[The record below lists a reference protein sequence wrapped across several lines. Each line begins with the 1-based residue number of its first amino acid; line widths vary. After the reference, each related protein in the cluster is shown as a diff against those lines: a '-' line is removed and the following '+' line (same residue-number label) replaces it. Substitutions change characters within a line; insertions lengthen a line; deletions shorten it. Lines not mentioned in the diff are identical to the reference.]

1 MKERLLARTTATA
14 TVLATASAA
23 LSLLNSWSMPSLR
36 APHHRVTERV
46 VVCIPAR
53 NEVETLPALI
63 GDLTRQRSCTDLR
76 IIVLDDDS
84 TDGTASAARAAA
96 NGDPRVRIV
105 TSTAA
110 PPNGWTGKAAA
121 CAELARLAAE
131 DHPLASM
138 IVFVDADV
146 RLEPEAVAA
155 STRLLRR
162 RGAALLC
169 PWPEQLAESAAE
181 RLVQPLLAWSW
192 MSTLPVLLS
201 NATLAPSMAVACG
214 QFMAFDAAAYRSI
227 GGHGCVAA
235 SATEDLD
242 LARALRRR
250 GFSTAVASGA
260 EFVRCRMY
268 RSGAEL
274 RSGYSRWLW
283 NEFGGPVG
291 STAAALALSVV
302 YVLPPIAAITASGSA
317 RRLGSAGYLAGAVS
331 RMAARRREVGSRFGV
346 GDALDAAVHPVSI
359 LAFVGLVAESH
370 VRRRRG
376 SLTWKSR
383 PMPPRQP

>member
-1 MKERLLARTTATA
+1 MKDRLLARTTATA
-14 TVLATASAA
+14 SVLATASAA
-23 LSLLNSWSMPSLR
+23 VSVFNSRFMPSLR
-36 APHHRVTERV
+36 SPEQDVTERV

-53 NEVETLPALI
+53 NELATLPALI
-63 GDLTRQRSCTDLR
+63 GDLARQRSCTDLR
-76 IIVLDDDS
+76 VIVLDDDS

-96 NGDPRVRIV
+96 DGDPRIRVV
-105 TSTAA
+105 TSGVA
-110 PPNGWTGKAAA
+110 PPAGWTGKAAA
-121 CAELARLAAE
+121 CAELARLADE
-131 DHPLASM
+131 DDPMTSL

-155 STRLLRR
+155 TARMLRR

-169 PWPEQLAESAAE
+169 PWPEQLAESTVE

-192 MSTLPVLLS
+192 MSTLPVPLG

-214 QFMAFDAAAYRSI
+214 QFMAFDAAAYRAV

-250 GFSTAVASGA
+250 GFSTAVASGTG
-260 EFVRCRMY
+260 FVRCRMY
-268 RSGAEL
+268 RSATEL

-283 NEFGGPVG
+283 NEFGGPAG
-291 STAAALALSVV
+291 SIAATLALTAV
-302 YVLPPIAAITASGSA
+302 YVLPPVTALTSSGLA
-317 RRLGSAGYLAGAVS
+317 RRLGCAGYLAGTVS
-331 RMAARRREVGSRFGV
+331 RMSTRRREVGSRFGL
-346 GDALDAAVHPVSI
+346 GDAVDAALHPVSI

-376 SLTWKSR
+376 SLSWKSR
-383 PMPPRQP
+383 PMPAPHT

>member
-1 MKERLLARTTATA
+1 MLTRTTT
-14 TVLATASAA
+14 TSSILAAGAA
-23 LSLLNSWSMPSLR
+23 AVSLLNSGSMPRLR
-36 APHHRVTERV
+36 APGHHVTERV

-63 GDLTRQRSCTDLR
+63 RDLTRQRSCTDLQV
-76 IIVLDDDS
+76 IVLDDDS

-96 NGDPRVRIV
+96 DGDARVRIV
-105 TSTAA
+105 TSAA
-110 PPNGWTGKAAA
+110 GPPSGWTGKAAA

-131 DHPLASM
+131 DSPPAST

-162 RGAALLC
+162 RGAGLVC
-169 PWPEQLAESAAE
+169 PWPEQLAETAAE

-192 MSTLPVLLS
+192 MSTLPVLLANS
-201 NATLAPSMAVACG
+201 TFAPSMAVACG
-214 QFMAFDAAAYRSI
+214 QFMAFDAAAYRAI
-227 GGHGCVAA
+227 GGHNCVAA
-235 SATEDLD
+235 STTEDLD

-250 GFSTAVASGA
+250 GFSTTVASGA
-260 EFVRCRMY
+260 GFVRCRMY
-268 RSGAEL
+268 RSAAQL

-283 NEFGGPVG
+283 NEFGGPMG
-291 STAAALALSVV
+291 STAAALALSAV
-302 YVLPPIAAITASGSA
+302 YVLPPIAALTATGSA
-317 RRLGSAGYLAGAVS
+317 RRLGLAGYLAGAVS
-331 RMAARRREVGSRFGV
+331 RIAARRREVGSHFGV
-346 GDALDAAVHPVSI
+346 GDAIDAALHPVSI

-376 SLTWKSR
+376 SLAWKSR
-383 PMPPRQP
+383 PMPAP